1 MAVALVL
8 SRYAGATVENQRA
21 SGAGVP
27 PAKAVRVAS
36 TPMVVVSSSNEATE
50 RCPRPAVVP
59 VTSAIEAR
67 FRRQ

>member
-21 SGAGVP
+21 SGAGAP

-36 TPMVVVSSSNEATE
+36 TPMVVESSSNEATE
-50 RCPRPAVVP
+50 RYPRPAVVP